1 MTTME
6 IPAWAKEF
14 EVVTEDQDT
23 TTTVNEEFE
32 KLLGEAAGGSFVE
45 GEVYKGKVIAITDD
59 FVTVDIGYKQE
70 GLVFA
75 KEFRNY
81 DGTLKVKLNDE
92 IEVYLERLESHL
104 GNLVLFG

>member
-1 MTTME
+1 LLSFNVVEIIENLRWSIMTTME

-45 GEVYKGKVIAITDD
+45 GEVY
-59 FVTVDIGYKQE
+59 Q
-70 GLVFA
+70 
-75 KEFRNY
+75 R
-81 DGTLKVKLNDE
+81 
-92 IEVYLERLESHL
+92 
-104 GNLVLFG
+104 